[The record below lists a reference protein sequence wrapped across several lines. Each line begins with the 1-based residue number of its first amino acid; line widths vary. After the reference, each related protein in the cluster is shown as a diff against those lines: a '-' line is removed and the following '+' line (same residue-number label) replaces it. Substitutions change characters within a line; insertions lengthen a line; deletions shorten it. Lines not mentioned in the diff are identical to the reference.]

1 MKFTELPL
9 KGAYVVE
16 PKPFEDQRGMF
27 SRIFCEIEFKEIYH
41 SKKLVQ
47 INHSLT
53 NRKGAIRGLHYQN
66 PPMTETKMV
75 KCLRGSVYDVIID
88 LRKGSDTFLKW
99 HGETLSNEN
108 RRMIYIPEGFAH
120 GFQALERN
128 CELLYFHTEFY
139 SPDYERAIRFN
150 DPKVGIKWLIDVT
163 ETSERDRNHPL
174 LSENYKG
181 ILL

>member
-27 SRIFCEIEFKEIYH
+27 SRIFCEIEFKEISH

-88 LRKGSDTFLKW
+88 LRKESDTFLNW
-99 HGETLSNEN
+99 HGETLSSEN
-108 RRMIYIPEGFAH
+108 RCMLYIPEGFAH
-120 GFQALERN
+120 GFQTLEAN

-139 SPDYERAIRFN
+139 SPDYEEAVRFD
-150 DPKVGIKWLIDVT
+150 DPRVGIKWPLDVSDI
-163 ETSERDRNHPL
+163 SEKDKNHPL
-174 LSENYKG
+174 LSGNFEG
-181 ILL
+181 IV

>member
-1 MKFTELPL
+1 
-9 KGAYVVE
+9 
-16 PKPFEDQRGMF
+16 
-27 SRIFCEIEFKEIYH
+27 
-41 SKKLVQ
+41 
-47 INHSLT
+47 
-53 NRKGAIRGLHYQN
+53 
-66 PPMTETKMV
+66 MTEIKIV

>member
-53 NRKGAIRGLHYQN
+53 NRKGVVRGMHYQN
-66 PPMTETKMV
+66 PPMVEIKMV

-88 LRKGSDTFLKW
+88 LRRESDTLLKW
-99 HGETLSNEN
+99 HGEILSSKN
-108 RRMIYIPEGFAH
+108 RCMIYIPDGFAH
-120 GFQALERN
+120 GFQT
-128 CELLYFHTEFY
+128 LLNDSEVFY
-139 SPDYERAIRFN
+139 LVSHPYAAESEGGVRWDDPAFDIQWPLPISQFSAKDSGYPDF
-150 DPKVGIKWLIDVT
+150 
-163 ETSERDRNHPL
+163 
-174 LSENYKG
+174 
-181 ILL
+181 